1 MSGMI
6 VTPLASITGLEL
18 TTVCIAPVH
27 CTRSQIKDSII
38 IICNSAHI
46 PKGACANSQCAASKR
61 QFSASPILAD
71 IAHYKDFLSTMASW
85 FCFMAPESVQHKPIQ
100 SVHLL
105 EKRSPLTR
113 TQVSDWTQN
122 L

>member
-6 VTPLASITGLEL
+6 VTPLASITGLKL

-27 CTRSQIKDSII
+27 CTCSQIKDSII